1 MSDRKD
7 KIKNIAIIF
16 LSIMLVLT
24 FFSNSIM
31 NYSLVEVSTQYVYGG
46 SITTKVRGSGT
57 VEAAEGVSVEADSGR
72 KIETINVKT
81 GAEVEEGDVLF
92 TLGAGD
98 SDALSAAK
106 DAYESARTEYEKAI
120 LTAGI
125 TVEERKV
132 IESGK
137 LGSLSDR
144 QNSVVAAQAAIE
156 ELQKQYDEMTEDI
169 EAKKAERDT
178 AQAAGVTA
186 KVADINYYLG
196 EISWKY
202 EEVKK
207 QLDEAK
213 ESGGLTDKYIQQIT
227 LSEQYKNLCELS
239 QKVTELEG
247 KGTGSEVKAPMAGTI
262 TQINYYAGQT
272 IKEDNV
278 VMTMSPENEA
288 FTLQFT
294 VSAAQARRIKAGDP
308 AEVMY
313 NWYGNDV
320 TARVQSVRK
329 DPMNK
334 ESYVVICEMSGD
346 VSVGDNY
353 TLSIGQQ
360 SSNYDYIV
368 PTSCIREDSNGK
380 FILIVEAKST
390 PLGNRYYARRRDVE
404 VITSDDSQSAI
415 AGALEGYEYVI
426 TTTTKPVEEN
436 QQVRLADE

>member
-178 AQAAGVTA
+178 AQAAGDTA
-186 KVADINYYLG
+186 KVDDINYYLG

-334 ESYVVICEMSGD
+334 ESYIVICEMSGD

>member
-178 AQAAGVTA
+178 AQAAGDTA
-186 KVADINYYLG
+186 KVDDINYYLG

>member
-144 QNSVVAAQAAIE
+144 QNSVVVAQAAIE

-178 AQAAGVTA
+178 AQAAGDTA

-334 ESYVVICEMSGD
+334 ESYIVICEMSGD

>member
-156 ELQKQYDEMTEDI
+156 ELQKQYDEMTDRI
-169 EAKKAERDT
+169 EKLKTERSEISDT
-178 AQAAGVTA
+178 NSDRYKQ
-186 KVADINYYLG
+186 INYELG
-196 EISWKY
+196 ELGWKY

-334 ESYVVICEMSGD
+334 ESYIVICEMNGD

>member
-1 MSDRKD
+1 M
-7 KIKNIAIIF
+7 
-16 LSIMLVLT
+16 
-24 FFSNSIM
+24 
-31 NYSLVEVSTQYVYGG
+31 
-46 SITTKVRGSGT
+46 
-57 VEAAEGVSVEADSGR
+57 
-72 KIETINVKT
+72 KT
-81 GAEVEEGDVLF
+81 GPEVEEGDVLF

-169 EAKKAERDT
+169 AAKKAERDT
-178 AQAAGVTA
+178 AQAAGDTA
-186 KVADINYYLG
+186 KVDDINYYLG

-404 VITSDDSQSAI
+404 GITSDDSQSAI

>member
-24 FFSNSIM
+24 FFSNTIM
-31 NYSLVEVSTQYVYGG
+31 NYSLVEVSTQYVTGG
-46 SITTKVRGSGT
+46 SLTTKVRGNGT

-72 KIETINVKT
+72 KIETIKVKT
-81 GAEVEEGDVLF
+81 GSKVEEGEVLF

-98 SDALSAAK
+98 SDALKSAK
-106 DAYESARTEYEKAI
+106 DAYEAAKSAYEKAI
-120 LTAGI
+120 LSAGI
-125 TVEERKV
+125 TVEERRV

-144 QNSVVAAQAAIE
+144 QNSIVDAKAELEA
-156 ELQKQYDEMTEDI
+156 LQKQYDEMTEDI
-169 EAKKAERDT
+169 ANKKAQRAE
-178 AQAAGVTA
+178 AEAAGDTG

-207 QLDEAK
+207 QLEEANK
-213 ESGGLTDKYIQQIT
+213 SGGLTETLIQQIT
-227 LSEQYKNLCELS
+227 LSEQYKELS
-239 QKVTELEG
+239 ELSKKVKELEG
-247 KGTGSEVKAPMAGTI
+247 KGSGTEVKAPMAGTV

-278 VMTMSPENEA
+278 VVMMAPLNEA
-288 FTLQFT
+288 FTLKFNIT
-294 VSAAQARRIKAGDP
+294 AAQSRRIKAGDP

-313 NWYGNDV
+313 NWYGNDIK
-320 TARVQSVRK
+320 AKVQSVRK

-334 ESYVVICEMSGD
+334 ESYIVTCELSGD
-346 VSVGDNY
+346 VSVGDSY

-380 FILIVEAKST
+380 FILIVEAKNT
-390 PLGNRYYARRRDVE
+390 PLGNRYYARRRNIE
-404 VITSDDSQSAI
+404 VITADDSQSAI

-436 QQVRLADE
+436 QQVRLAD